1 MPGKMC
7 CQVLRRLRRRSQPRG
22 LGSGYRIVEG
32 SSTVDTTLCSRCRRL
47 RSRTKSSPGLRAR
60 CARQNVLSAFAP
72 AAPSIAAS
80 RARQRL
86 QDRGGQFNR
95 GHHSL

>member
-1 MPGKMC
+1 MC
-7 CQVLRRLRRRSQPRG
+7 GQVLRRLRRRSQPRR
-22 LGSGYRIVEG
+22 LGSGYGIVEG
-32 SSTVDTTLCSRCRRL
+32 SSTRDTTLCSRCRRL
-47 RSRTKSSPGLRAR
+47 RSRTKSSPDLRMR
-60 CARQNVLSAFAP
+60 CARQNALSGVAP

-86 QDRGGQFNR
+86 QDRGGQFNH

>member
-7 CQVLRRLRRRSQPRG
+7 CQVLRRLRRRSQPRR
-22 LGSGYRIVEG
+22 LGSGYGIVEG
-32 SSTVDTTLCSRCRRL
+32 SSTMDTTLCSRCRRL

-60 CARQNVLSAFAP
+60 CARQNVLSGFAP

-86 QDRGGQFNR
+86 RDRGGPFNH
-95 GHHSL
+95 GHHAV